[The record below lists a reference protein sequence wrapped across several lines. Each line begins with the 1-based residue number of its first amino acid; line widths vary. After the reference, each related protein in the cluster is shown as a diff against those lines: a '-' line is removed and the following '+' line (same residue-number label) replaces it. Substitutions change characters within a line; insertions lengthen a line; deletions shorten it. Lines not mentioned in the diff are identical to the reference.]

1 MDGKLR
7 NMTSVYL
14 TGEQGIL
21 CLYRM
26 GSRVA
31 NNKYIGSAGG
41 HFERDELN
49 DARACALREMEEEL
63 GLVAD
68 DVEGMKLRYI
78 TLRLK
83 NGEIRQN
90 YYFFGRL
97 KEEKNLTSTE
107 GTLRWFSYE
116 EARNLE
122 MPASAKHMMLHYLDT
137 GRFDDHLYAGITDD
151 SGTRFV
157 IMKEFDD

>member
-21 CLYRM
+21 CLYRI

-31 NNKYIGSAGG
+31 NNKYVGSAGG
-41 HFERDELN
+41 HFENNELN
-49 DARACALREMEEEL
+49 DARACVLREMQEEL
-63 GLVAD
+63 GLTEAD
-68 DVEGMKLRYI
+68 VQDMKLRYI

-97 KEEKNLTSTE
+97 KTEKALQSTE
-107 GTLRWFSYE
+107 GILQWFSYE
-116 EARNLE
+116 DAQKLE
-122 MPASAKHMMLHYLDT
+122 MPASAKHMMLHYLKV
-137 GRFDDHLYAGITDD
+137 GRFDENLYAGITDD
-151 SGTRFV
+151 AGTRFV
-157 IMKEFDD
+157 IMKEFED